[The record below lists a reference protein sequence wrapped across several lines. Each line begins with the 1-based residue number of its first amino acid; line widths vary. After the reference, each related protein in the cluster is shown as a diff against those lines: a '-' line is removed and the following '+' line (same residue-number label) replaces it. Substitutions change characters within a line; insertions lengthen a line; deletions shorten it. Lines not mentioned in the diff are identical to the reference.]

1 MFIFMTTFSADY
13 RNVLQELENA
23 KDVIADLEDKFKAER
38 TNLRGLATEQDRL
51 QGSKAEVL
59 SQLQRT
65 ESARILLNFNESHL
79 KLPF

>member
-23 KDVIADLEDKFKAER
+23 KDVIADLEDKFKAEC

-65 ESARILLNFNESHL
+65 ESARILLNFNESYL